1 MANVGN
7 CTPYTGSGVEF
18 NGAAAIL
25 MGGTS
30 MYGGKGSVFPGTL
43 IGIFLLQTMEN
54 GLTVLGVNPYY
65 LSLVRGGLIFV
76 AMFADSIKNK
86 RA

>member
-1 MANVGN
+1 
-7 CTPYTGSGVEF
+7 
-18 NGAAAIL
+18 
-25 MGGTS
+25 
-30 MYGGKGSVFPGTL
+30 
-43 IGIFLLQTMEN
+43 MEN